1 MGCLWRVCPFEAWTH
16 SEPPLKSLQKNGHQG
31 QPTRCPLIDRQKD
44 PAELDNGA
52 AEHPEIVERLK
63 ALLLEQWAKGGAQPL
78 PS

>member
-1 MGCLWRVCPFEAWTH
+1 MVDLLGSEEAQAN
-16 SEPPLKSLQKNGHQG
+16 ERRDQG
-31 QPTRCPLIDRQKD
+31 GPRLFDSQKD

-63 ALLLEQWAKGGAQPL
+63 ALLLEQRAKGGAQPL